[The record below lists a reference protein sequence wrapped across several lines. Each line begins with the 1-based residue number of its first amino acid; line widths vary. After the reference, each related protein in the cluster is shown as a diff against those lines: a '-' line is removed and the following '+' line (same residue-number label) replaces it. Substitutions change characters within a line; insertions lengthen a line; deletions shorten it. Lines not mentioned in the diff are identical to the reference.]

1 MDFYEAVRS
10 RRSIR
15 NYTDAPVPEDVM
27 RRALNAALLAPNSS
41 NLQTWGFYWV
51 RTPEKKKKL
60 VEACLSQRA
69 ARTAKELLVV
79 TAEPRRWK
87 RNRGRMIEEL
97 DRAQAP
103 KFMYPYYEKL
113 IPFTY
118 GFQILAPIKW
128 ILFNLI
134 GVFRPIVRRPW
145 SPRDREEVSIKSAAL
160 ACENFML
167 AIAAEGYGTCP
178 MEGFDEL
185 RVKRLLEL
193 GFGDRVVMVISVGEP
208 EVSRGIW
215 GAQIR
220 FDPKEF
226 VREC

>member
-1 MDFYEAVRS
+1 MDFYEAVRA

-15 NYTDAPVPEDVM
+15 NYTDQPVPKEVIQ
-27 RRALNAALLAPNSS
+27 RALDAALLAPNSS

-51 RTPEKKKKL
+51 KTPEKKQKL

-69 ARTAKELLVV
+69 ARTARELIVI
-79 TAEPRRWK
+79 TAEPGLWK
-87 RNRGRMIEEL
+87 KNRAKMISEL
-97 DRAQAP
+97 DRAKAP

-118 GFQILAPIKW
+118 GFQFLAPLKW
-128 ILFNLI
+128 LIFNLT
-134 GVFRPIVRRPW
+134 GLFRPIVRRPW

-160 ACENFML
+160 ASENFML

-178 MEGFDEL
+178 MEGFDEW
-185 RVKRLLEL
+185 RVKRLLGL
-193 GFGDRVVMVISVGEP
+193 RFSDRVVMVISVGEP
-208 EVSRGIW
+208 ELTQGVW

-226 VREC
+226 IHEV